1 MQKQHKLD
9 VEKREKNCLEESMK
23 EERRSF
29 VKKTLGASALVAAG
43 SAIPVMAS
51 SANSSVSSSNG
62 VVVGKSPKKEILY
75 KETAQWEA
83 FYKASY

>member
-1 MQKQHKLD
+1 
-9 VEKREKNCLEESMK
+9 MK

-43 SAIPVMAS
+43 SAIPVMANS
-51 SANSSVSSSNG
+51 TNSSVSSSNG

>member
-1 MQKQHKLD
+1 MLGGKY
-9 VEKREKNCLEESMK
+9 
-23 EERRSF
+23 ERRKTEF
-29 VKKTLGASALVAAG
+29 CKKTLGASALVAAG